1 MAYLNAQEVTTDGI
15 DVTADWTVP
24 LDVSHFA
31 RVRILETKTHLR
43 SLMGLTLA
51 TTPNIMIHDG
61 KFGTDVSSLR
71 FRIRVIENEPLRESR
86 LFFRLLQ
93 SYKVKHEYAG
103 TEGLLIF
110 LFTLT
115 LW

>member
-103 TEGLLIF
+103 TEAL
-110 LFTLT
+110 
-115 LW
+115 